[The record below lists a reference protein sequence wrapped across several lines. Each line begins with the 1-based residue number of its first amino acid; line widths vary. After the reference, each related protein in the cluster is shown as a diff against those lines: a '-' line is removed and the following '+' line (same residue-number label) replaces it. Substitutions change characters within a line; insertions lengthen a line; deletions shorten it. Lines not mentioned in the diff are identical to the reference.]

1 MIKVVIDTN
10 ILFSG
15 LLSKRAS
22 QRKIILSQNH
32 RIYTPNYVFVELFK
46 YKEKIL
52 QNAKA
57 AESEVYEFLTMIL
70 GHIHFVHPELISKEN
85 RHSAYVLCHDI
96 DPDDI
101 PFVALTLQLD
111 AVLWTGDNTLKNGL
125 IQKGFDKF
133 LDVQGS
139 SDKR

>member
-1 MIKVVIDTN
+1 MMKVVVDTN
-10 ILFSG
+10 ILFSS

-22 QRKIILSQNH
+22 QRKIILSKH
-32 RIYTPNYVFVELFK
+32 HTMYAPNYVFVELFE

-57 AESEVYEFLTMIL
+57 AESEVYEYLTTIL

-85 RHSAYVLCHDI
+85 RHVAYVLCHDI

-111 AVLWTGDNTLKNGL
+111 ALLWTGDNTLKNGL
-125 IQKGFDKF
+125 IHKGFDKF
-133 LDVQGS
+133 FDVHS
-139 SDKR
+139 